1 MSFLGVEV
9 MDRPSNS
16 AASPSK
22 SPLSNTHSKFNE
34 LPSYSMTN
42 QQHIGICV
50 IINNEIY
57 KKARDKGMCKYQ
69 ISNVLSHSQ
78 FWIPCP
84 HLSVYYILELY

>member
-22 SPLSNTHSKFNE
+22 SPLSNTHSKINE
-34 LPSYSMTN
+34 LPSYPMTN
-42 QQHIGICV
+42 QCIGICV

-57 KKARDKGMCKYQ
+57 ETTQGTGMYKYQ